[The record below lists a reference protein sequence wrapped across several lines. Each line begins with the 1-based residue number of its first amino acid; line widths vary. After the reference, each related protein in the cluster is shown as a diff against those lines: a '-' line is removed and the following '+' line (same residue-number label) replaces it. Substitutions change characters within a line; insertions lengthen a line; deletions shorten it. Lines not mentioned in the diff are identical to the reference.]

1 MITKEV
7 ARAGLAFCCLQEVRY
22 RNTGKQRIR
31 LDSGEEYDF
40 LWCGMKKRRDAGVGF
55 LIKIDATITATD
67 PDICDPR
74 IMAINM
80 TIAGFRVRI
89 INGYSPTNIDGS
101 TSQKEEFYR
110 KLRKACIKQEKHQK
124 IIIAGDFNAQTEI
137 IYGQCFFDGL
147 KVIEDN
153 NCNDNGY
160 RLKSFC
166 RERGYCLP
174 QTYYDHPHE
183 ERYTWFS
190 NDGRTKK
197 VLDYVLLEPFVQQYV
212 TQCSVESKY
221 NFDSDHRLVV
231 T

>member
-1 MITKEV
+1 
-7 ARAGLAFCCLQEVRY
+7 
-22 RNTGKQRIR
+22 
-31 LDSGEEYDF
+31 
-40 LWCGMKKRRDAGVGF
+40 MKKRRDAGVGF

-137 IYGQCFFDGL
+137 IYGQCFFDGFKRFL
-147 KVIEDN
+147 A
-153 NCNDNGY
+153 
-160 RLKSFC
+160 
-166 RERGYCLP
+166 
-174 QTYYDHPHE
+174 
-183 ERYTWFS
+183 
-190 NDGRTKK
+190 
-197 VLDYVLLEPFVQQYV
+197 LLGAL
-212 TQCSVESKY
+212 CSVRACRQDGQASWAASPQRRAWPPACTSKQTAGAQIQGRRRQPVE
-221 NFDSDHRLVV
+221 RLRRRQFSAGPGLI
-231 T
+231 